1 MLNENKPMRSS
12 TIKWIILLSTIV
24 IGLLVSTQLFWL
36 NKIYNY
42 EQKEFNTSVVK
53 SIKGFYEALEITNS
67 NTSHLQNLIE
77 KPNSNTYLFRIDSI
91 PQKDSLISNLVNN
104 LEDFGVFADCKMALY
119 SKYLHKYILQQYL
132 PTAGTKHPG
141 NTDNELTLYS
151 KDYTYVQLYFPHRSQ
166 YILNEMSWWIASS
179 VLLLIILIALGVS
192 MFHLFRQ
199 KFLNEIQHDFIQNV
213 THEFQT
219 PLTTLTVGL
228 DIISKPSILQHPEK
242 LEKYTRLMQGQ
253 TAYLKHHIDN
263 LMRVLKTEANGLV
276 MEKEM
281 MAPNE
286 LIKNAVTQLYAAIE
300 EKHANIQM
308 HLEEVNDTIFMDTSS
323 MYVAILNV
331 ISNAIKYSKNPLVII
346 ETTTGNGMY
355 RISVKDN
362 GIGIAERYQQKLFK
376 KFYRVPTGDVHN
388 VKGLGLGLYFV
399 KKVVTA
405 HKGTIT
411 IKSIEDIGTEFI
423 IELPKQ

>member
-1 MLNENKPMRSS
+1 MRSS

-24 IGLLVSTQLFWL
+24 IGLLVVAQLFWL
-36 NKIYNY
+36 NKIYNF

-53 SIKGFYEALEITNS
+53 SIKGFYEVLQITHS
-67 NTSHLQNLIE
+67 NAGHLQNLIE
-77 KPNSNTYLFRIDSI
+77 QPNANTFLFRLDSI
-91 PQKDSLISNLVNN
+91 PPKDSLIGNLVAN
-104 LEDFGVFADCKMALY
+104 LEDFGVFADCKIALY
-119 SKYLHKYILQQYL
+119 SNRLHKFIFQEYL
-132 PTAGTKHPG
+132 PTAATKHPW
-141 NTDNELTLYS
+141 NEGEKLPLYNKGYS
-151 KDYTYVQLYFPHRSQ
+151 YVQLYFPHRSQ
-166 YILNEMSWWIASS
+166 YILNEMSWWITSS
-179 VLLLIILIALGVS
+179 ILLLIILVALGFS

-228 DIISKPSILQHPEK
+228 DIISKPSIIQHPEK

-263 LMRVLKTEANGLV
+263 LMRVLKTEADGLV
-276 MEKEM
+276 MQKEM
-281 MAPNE
+281 MSPNE

-300 EKHANIQM
+300 EKQAIIQLK
-308 HLEEVNDTIFMDTSS
+308 LEEANETILIDSSS

-346 ETTTGNGMY
+346 TTTMANGMY

-362 GIGIAERYQQKLFK
+362 GIGIAEQYQQKLFK
-376 KFYRVPTGDVHN
+376 KFYRVPTGDIHN

-411 IKSIEDIGTEFI
+411 IKSIEGIGTEFI

>member
-1 MLNENKPMRSS
+1 MRSS

-24 IGLLVSTQLFWL
+24 IGLLVVAQLFWL
-36 NKIYNY
+36 NKIYNF

-53 SIKGFYEALEITNS
+53 SIKGFYEVLQITHS
-67 NTSHLQNLIE
+67 NAGHLQNLIE
-77 KPNSNTYLFRIDSI
+77 QPNANTFLFRLDSI
-91 PQKDSLISNLVNN
+91 PPKDSLIGNLVAN
-104 LEDFGVFADCKMALY
+104 LEDFGVFADCKIALY
-119 SKYLHKYILQQYL
+119 SNHLHKFIFQEYL
-132 PTAGTKHPG
+132 PTAATKHPW
-141 NTDNELTLYS
+141 NEGEKLPLYNKGYS
-151 KDYTYVQLYFPHRSQ
+151 YVQLYFPHRSQ
-166 YILNEMSWWIASS
+166 YILNEMSWWITSS
-179 VLLLIILIALGVS
+179 ILLLIILVALGFS

-228 DIISKPSILQHPEK
+228 DIISKPSIIQHPEK

-263 LMRVLKTEANGLV
+263 LMRVLKTEADGLV
-276 MEKEM
+276 MQKEM
-281 MAPNE
+281 MSPNE

-300 EKHANIQM
+300 EKQAIIQLK
-308 HLEEVNDTIFMDTSS
+308 LEEANETILIDSSS

-346 ETTTGNGMY
+346 TTTMANGMY

-362 GIGIAERYQQKLFK
+362 GIGIAEQYQQKLFK
-376 KFYRVPTGDVHN
+376 KFYRVPTGDIHN

-411 IKSIEDIGTEFI
+411 IKSIEGIGTEFI

>member
-1 MLNENKPMRSS
+1 MLNGIKPMRSS

-24 IGLLVSTQLFWL
+24 IGILVVAQLFWL

-42 EQKEFNTSVVK
+42 EQKEFNTSVIK
-53 SIKGFYEALEITNS
+53 SIKGFYEALQI
-67 NTSHLQNLIE
+67 
-77 KPNSNTYLFRIDSI
+77 PNSNAGHLQDLIEQPNTNTFLFQLDSI
-91 PQKDSLISNLVNN
+91 PPKDSLISNLVTN
-104 LEDFGVFADCKMALY
+104 LEDFGVFADCKIALY
-119 SKYLHKYILQQYL
+119 SKDLQHYIFQEYL
-132 PTAGTKHPG
+132 PTAATKHPW
-141 NTDNELTLYS
+141 NEGEKLPLY
-151 KDYTYVQLYFPHRSQ
+151 KKGYTYVQLYFPHRSQ

-179 VLLLIILIALGVS
+179 VLLLIILIALGFS
-192 MFHLFRQ
+192 IFHLFRQ
-199 KFLNEIQHDFIQNV
+199 KFLNEIQHNFIQNV

-228 DIISKPSILQHPEK
+228 DIISKPSIIHHPEK

-263 LMRVLKTEANGLV
+263 LMRVLKTEADGLV
-276 MEKEM
+276 MQKEM

-286 LIKNAVTQLYAAIE
+286 LIKNAVTQLYASIE
-300 EKHANIQM
+300 EKHAIIQLE
-308 HLEEVNDTIFMDTSS
+308 LEEANETVLIDTSS
-323 MYVAILNV
+323 MYVAILNI
-331 ISNAIKYSKNPLVII
+331 ISNAIKYSKKPLVII
-346 ETTTGNGMY
+346 TTTMANDMY

-362 GIGIAERYQQKLFK
+362 GIGIAEQYQQKLFK

-388 VKGLGLGLYFV
+388 AKGLGLGLYFV
-399 KKVVTA
+399 KKVITA

-411 IKSIEDIGTEFI
+411 VKSIEGIGTEFI